1 MKLLECKR
9 KNSLGAQNNI
19 FLLLPRAFTISK
31 YADYINLNLFHAFT
45 RFYINFLNHVKIT
58 LNNVQ
63 FTLNKH
69 MLLRHGN
76 NKESKQKKKRKVKH
90 HG

>member
-1 MKLLECKR
+1 MNVLSTILM
-9 KNSLGAQNNI
+9 LI
-19 FLLLPRAFTISK
+19 RAFTISK
-31 YADYINLNLFHAFT
+31 YADYINIILFHAFI

-69 MLLRHGN
+69 MLLRHG
-76 NKESKQKKKRKVKH
+76 KQARKVSKRRK
-90 HG
+90 GR